1 MTEFMEKLNTTSLV
15 HVGGG
20 NKTEYL
26 QIFNKKR
33 KTRWDE
39 PIRPCKRN
47 KNLLTKCNLPYL
59 DIKNSR
65 RTRWGADYE
74 KTFIPM
80 TITKIPDEV
89 DIDTFEILIRKN
101 RLEDINRRLQTQ
113 DWENQDPD
121 LRSLSPEP
129 IYDSK
134 TGIRLNTRE
143 VRTKEKYV
151 KEKNSIIEELI
162 LLDKNYK
169 PPNDYRPPK
178 KIKKIYINESD
189 NEKHKLVGLILGPHG
204 VTQKELEKK
213 SGCRI
218 SVRGRGSNWNNNTMD
233 KSYHDEMEPL
243 HVFLIADTEESI
255 RKGISLVEPILDP
268 FSEEHMKHK
277 QMQKNAIA
285 VMYGY
290 QTETAC
296 ENCGERHRT
305 WACPLNFGNFT
316 KADVKCSICGE
327 KSHPTVDCPER
338 NNIVDKTEEESDLLK
353 FIREIDEFKKNAE
366 ILVLEAERKADDIRN
381 SVIFTGRIPDKREEE
396 VKVNGESIV
405 HTNEEQESIFN
416 KENISDGSQNDI
428 NRELN
433 RGGLPHN
440 EVNKNMQ
447 IDTENKIYNINQL
460 SNNLPFPI
468 NINQPLIPQVQGQA
482 INTGINPIF
491 NQLHMNSQ
499 LPINIPMPNINTIR
513 PSNIPLDY
521 KLPNMPI
528 VDNPNVIRAGPIS
541 YTNPNIP
548 QQFIPNINPHPNINN
563 PQNMNNYM
571 NPNPYI
577 YPNNMP
583 YAAIPSNQYAN
594 TNSYHYNR
602 GLNFIS
608 SNFQGKIPTS
618 YGHNSMNYMRPPMH
632 VLNMPINPSNVNI
645 PNYRVNPVI
654 NQPNVQNLRPPM
666 GMGNIGIPFAN
677 NNVNFSNQHITRPDI
692 PLNDYPLPPEPEP
705 EQPNEIIESDDI
717 QIEKV

>member
-1 MTEFMEKLNTTSLV
+1 MTEFMEKQNMTSLV

-26 QIFNKKR
+26 QVFNKKR
-33 KTRWDE
+33 KTRWDD
-39 PIRPCKRN
+39 PIRPCK
-47 KNLLTKCNLPYL
+47 KYKFLLNIHKLSYL

-74 KTFIPM
+74 KSFIPL

-89 DIDTFEILIRKN
+89 DVDTFEILIRKN
-101 RLEDINRRLQTQ
+101 RLEDISRRLQTQ
-113 DWENQDPD
+113 DWENQDQD

-151 KEKNSIIEELI
+151 KEKNSIIEDLI

-178 KIKKIYINESD
+178 KIMKIYINESD

-218 SVRGRGSNWNNNTMD
+218 SVRGRGSNWNNNTID
-233 KSYHDEMEPL
+233 KTYHDEMEAL
-243 HVFLIADTEESI
+243 HVFLVADTEESI

-316 KADVKCSICGE
+316 KADIKCAICGE

-338 NNIVDKTEEESDLLK
+338 NNIVDKNEEESDLLK

-381 SVIFTGRIPDKREEE
+381 SVIFTGKIPEKREEQE
-396 VKVNGESIV
+396 MNKINEICKE
-405 HTNEEQESIFN
+405 HDTEEQESISN
-416 KENISDGSQNDI
+416 EKIISENNQKALHPNFDTEQL
-428 NRELN
+428 EY
-433 RGGLPHN
+433 N
-440 EVNKNMQ
+440 ESNKNIQ
-447 IDTENKIYNINQL
+447 INSENQIYNINQTSNKL
-460 SNNLPFPI
+460 SSYINVNEQLVSQTSAQIINSGISTIFNPLPI
-468 NINQPLIPQVQGQA
+468 NNQLPLNIP
-482 INTGINPIF
+482 IHNINPIR
-491 NQLHMNSQ
+491 
-499 LPINIPMPNINTIR
+499 PNTV
-513 PSNIPLDY
+513 PLDY
-521 KLPNMPI
+521 KLPSLPI
-528 VDNPNVIRAGPIS
+528 INNPNVVRSAPVS
-541 YTNPNIP
+541 YINPNLA
-548 QQFIPNINPHPNINN
+548 QQFIPSINNNPSLNN
-563 PQNMNNYM
+563 PQNMNIYLNS
-571 NPNPYI
+571 NPYI

-583 YAAIPSNQYAN
+583 YAAIPTSQITN
-594 TNSYHYNR
+594 TNPYHYNR

-618 YGHNSMNYMRPPMH
+618 YGHNSMNYMRPSIQMIN
-632 VLNMPINPSNVNI
+632 LPINPTNQNI
-645 PNYRVNPVI
+645 PNYRINPLI
-654 NQPNVQNLRPPM
+654 NQPNLQILRPPM
-666 GMGNIGIPFAN
+666 GNLGFPMTSNTGY
-677 NNVNFSNQHITRPDI
+677 NFNQTFIRPDTPI
-692 PLNDYPLPPEPEP
+692 NDYPMPPEPEP
-705 EQPNEIIESDDI
+705 EQPKENIEHDDI
-717 QIEKV
+717 QIDKV